1 MISIKEVEEIHKT
14 LINFFGG
21 SDGVRD
27 VSALESSL
35 SRPFQTFDEK
45 DLIPQPQSCGAG

>member
-14 LINFFGG
+14 LINLFGG

-27 VSALESSL
+27 LSS
-35 SRPFQTFDEK
+35 Q
-45 DLIPQPQSCGAG
+45 AGV